1 MRYTTKLL
9 VAVLLGL
16 AIVLPLLVGVYDRE
30 SPALFGFPFF
40 YWFQFALIPV
50 ASVCTYI
57 AYRLVTPPRRDSAA
71 RTAERTG
78 PALGARSADDEQ
90 GGRR

>member
-9 VAVLLGL
+9 VAALLGV

-30 SPALFGFPFF
+30 NPTLFGFPFF

-50 ASVCTYI
+50 ASICTYI
-57 AYRLVTPPRRDSAA
+57 AYRLVTPPRGDSARA
-71 RTAERTG
+71 ADRPRAKHAQSAEG
-78 PALGARSADDEQ
+78 QS